1 MSKLIS
7 ISVLSIIIFSL
18 FCYYKYMERI
28 GKAKVSNVVYAT
40 IWGLII
46 ILIGVIS
53 YESKWIKIR

>member
-1 MSKLIS
+1 MWKLVS
-7 ISVLSIIIFSL
+7 VSVLGIIIFSL

-46 ILIGVIS
+46 ILIALVTELGNF
-53 YESKWIKIR
+53 E